1 MSQTA
6 KRLRELIAAPA
17 IVAAPGCYDGLTAR
31 LAEQAGFPA
40 ICTETRHAKA
50 FLKGNRPVAT
60 ACLSVG

>member
-1 MSQTA
+1 MGVRLERIGLEAGPLSQWLFEGMA
-6 KRLRELIAAPA
+6 K
-17 IVAAPGCYDGLTAR
+17 
-31 LAEQAGFPA
+31 AGFPA